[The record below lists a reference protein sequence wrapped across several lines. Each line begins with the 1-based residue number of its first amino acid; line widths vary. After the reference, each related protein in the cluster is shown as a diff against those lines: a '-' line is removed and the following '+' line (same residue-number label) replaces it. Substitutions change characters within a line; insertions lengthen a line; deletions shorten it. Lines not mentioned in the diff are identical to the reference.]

1 VNILFL
7 SSNKGTVCSL
17 NLGKPLHFLGLVIVI
32 GMIAIGGFGAGAAYL
47 GYSLNASPDSQALI
61 EEWQQ
66 EIHQQRIRLQNISQ
80 EADADIVALS
90 SRLGLL
96 QAHVM
101 RLDALG
107 QKLVKMANIDRG
119 EFDFDSTPALGG
131 PETGSLKALQ
141 STELSL
147 AIERLSLELKSR
159 ENQLSVLEGI
169 VLIEN
174 LKKEVQPSGRP
185 LLKGWLSSYYGMRT
199 HPITGRYEMHKGI
212 DFAGKRGGEVIAVA
226 KGVVTFSGRRYG
238 FGNVIDIAHG
248 NGYTTRYAHNSR
260 LLVSVGDTVEKGFLI
275 AEIGSTGRSTGP
287 HVHFEVLKNGRQIDP
302 VKYIR
307 ASN

>member
-1 VNILFL
+1 M
-7 SSNKGTVCSL
+7 

-32 GMIAIGGFGAGAAYL
+32 VVMAIGGFGAGAAYL
-47 GYSLNASPDSQALI
+47 GYSLSPAQDNQALI
-61 EEWQQ
+61 KGWQQ
-66 EIHQQRIRLQNISQ
+66 EIHQQRVRLQYIRQ

-107 QKLVKMANIDRG
+107 QKLVKMANIDKG
-119 EFDFDSTPALGG
+119 EFDFVNTPALGG
-131 PETGSLKALQ
+131 PETGSLKTLQ

-147 AIERLSLELKSR
+147 AMERLSRVLQSR
-159 ENQLSVLEGI
+159 EDQLSVLEDI

-174 LKKEVQPSGRP
+174 LNKEVQPSGRP

-212 DFAGKRGGEVIAVA
+212 DFAGKMGGEVIAVA
-226 KGVVTFSGRRYG
+226 KGVVIFSGRRYG

-275 AEIGSTGRSTGP
+275 AKIGSTGRSTGP

-302 VKYIR
+302 VKFIR

>member
-1 VNILFL
+1 MNILFL
-7 SSNKGTVCSL
+7 SSNKGKLCSL
-17 NLGKPLHFLGLVIVI
+17 NIGKPLHLLLLVIAVS
-32 GMIAIGGFGAGAAYL
+32 GFGAGATYL
-47 GYSLNASPDSQALI
+47 GYSLNPPQNNQALI

-66 EIHQQRIRLQNISQ
+66 KIHQQQVRLDEIRQ
-80 EADADIVALS
+80 ESDADIDVLS

-96 QAHVM
+96 QAHIM

-107 QKLVKMANIDRG
+107 QKLVLMANIDKG
-119 EFDFDSTPALGG
+119 EFDFDNTPALGG
-131 PETGSLKALQ
+131 PETGSQQALQ
-141 STELSL
+141 PPELSL
-147 AIERLSLELKSR
+147 AIQRLGLELENR
-159 ENQLSVLEGI
+159 EDQLAVLEDI
-169 VLIEN
+169 VMIEN

-212 DFAGKRGGEVIAVA
+212 DFAGKMGGAVIAVA
-226 KGVVTFSGRRYG
+226 KGVVTFSGRRYS

-260 LLVSVGDTVEKGFLI
+260 LMVSVGDTVEKGFQI

-287 HVHFEVLKNGRQIDP
+287 HVHFEVLKNGQQIDP
-302 VKYIR
+302 VKFIR